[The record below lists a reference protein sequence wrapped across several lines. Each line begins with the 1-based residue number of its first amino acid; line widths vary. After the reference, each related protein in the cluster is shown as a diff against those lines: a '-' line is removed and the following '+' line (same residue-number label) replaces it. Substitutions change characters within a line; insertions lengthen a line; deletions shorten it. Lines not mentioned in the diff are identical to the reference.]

1 MTRAPHHLAVRRS
14 ATLVA
19 ALALAGGLA
28 ACSDDPEP
36 ESGPGPTAPTASDAT
51 ASTPSPSE
59 TADPPP
65 PDGKPFGP
73 GCDRYLPRS
82 GPDLDMVAGIPTPEW
97 VLVQDSLR
105 DSFGKMLQV
114 GLAEK
119 RDVTY
124 FVPTNKAV
132 NALPLDVRG
141 ELVTDDRRARRFFG
155 HHIVTERLAPSALS
169 GDHRTVARD
178 TLTIT
183 VSGED
188 VGVGLQ
194 GADVVCG
201 NIETR
206 DATVYIVDQ
215 ALQS

>member
-1 MTRAPHHLAVRRS
+1 MTRTPYHLAVRRS

-19 ALALAGGLA
+19 ALALSSGLA
-28 ACSDDPEP
+28 ACADNPEP
-36 ESGPGPTAPTASDAT
+36 ESGPGPAAPTASDAT
-51 ASTPSPSE
+51 ASTSTPSAA
-59 TADPPP
+59 ADPPP

-82 GPDLDMVAGIPTPEW
+82 GPDLDVVADIPTLEW

-114 GLAEK
+114 GLAET

-141 ELVTDDRRARRFFG
+141 EIVTDDRRARRFFG

-169 GDHRTVARD
+169 GEHSTVARD

-215 ALQS
+215 ALES